1 MKQTFFLLPALS
13 LLLLLP
19 CAAYDMGAPGASP
32 RLSAGLSH
40 TVYVDENGVLWA
52 WGSNQAGQL
61 GLETQETG
69 ADPQGDAVP
78 LSGKPM
84 RVMDNVRSASA
95 GADFTLALKTDGTLW
110 AWGGNDYGQLGTGST
125 EASRQPVQVLDQ
137 VAAISAGDYHA
148 AALRTDG
155 TLWTWGDNL
164 FGQLGDGTLSS
175 RTAPTLV
182 LTQVT
187 AVSAGVAATAALRS
201 DGTLWTWGDNL
212 FGQLG
217 DGTLDSRPLPRQVL
231 DGVAAVSMGGYH
243 AVALRSDGSL
253 WTWGSSID
261 GQLGLGLQGEDSLPQ
276 PTPAQVPLEGA
287 VTAISAGAS
296 HTAAVLADG
305 TLWTWGRNASRQ
317 LGQADVE
324 SAPLPRPVS
333 QAAGVIAASTG
344 TYHTVCLQTDGAL
357 ITWGPQPLSGGGAVE
372 AMVDVST
379 APAKATQADF
389 PTDEPDWTPLAVL
402 TGSTAL
408 MLLLGLLFRNRRT
421 EG

>member
-1 MKQTFFLLPALS
+1 MKRTLFLLPALS

-19 CAAYDMGAPGASP
+19 CAAYDMGAPGSSP
-32 RLSAGLSH
+32 RLSAGLTH
-40 TVYVDENGVLWA
+40 TVYVDEAGGLWA

-125 EASRQPVQVLDQ
+125 EAALQPVQILDQ

-148 AALRTDG
+148 AALGTDG

-164 FGQLGDGTLSS
+164 FGQLGDGTLNS
-175 RTAPTLV
+175 RTSPAPV
-182 LTQVT
+182 LDQVT
-187 AVSAGVAATAALRS
+187 AVSAGVGATAALRS

-231 DGVAAVSMGGYH
+231 DEIAAVSMGGYH
-243 AVALRSDGSL
+243 AVALGTDGSL
-253 WTWGSSID
+253 WTWGSGID
-261 GQLGLGLQGEDSLPQ
+261 GQLGLGLLGEDTAPQ
-276 PTPAQVPLEGA
+276 PTPAQVFLSLPA
-287 VTAISAGAS
+287 TAISAGAS

-305 TLWTWGRNASRQ
+305 SLWTWGRNASRQ
-317 LGQADVE
+317 LGQGDA
-324 SAPLPRPVS
+324 AATPLPSPVP
-333 QAAGVIAASTG
+333 QAAGVVAVSTG

-357 ITWGPQPLSGGGAVE
+357 ITWGPKNLSGGGAAE
-372 AMVDVST
+372 AMAGT
-379 APAKATQADF
+379 ASAAAATQAVF
-389 PTDEPDWTPLAVL
+389 PTGGPPWTPLAVL
-402 TGSTAL
+402 AGSTAL
-408 MLLLGLLFRNRRT
+408 MLLLGLLFRNRRA
-421 EG
+421 ES